1 MHPGSR
7 GTRLSTGPKPHSVSR
22 AGCVCIRVVRVGYTM
37 GRCVPDPLP
46 HCWVRCP
53 THANAGQ
60 GNDSAGV
67 SGCLSTLYD
76 RDKHGGILSFGNLM
90 APQHTVAR
98 VHRLYIA
105 RPPAGFLN
113 FNGTE
118 INGVA
123 LPGAR
128 PRYCV
133 SNYRYMSSSP
143 SMLVGFVRSRLLP
156 NSSKHRTHSWYR
168 TVAMKR
174 GVRSAC
180 RWHAALPTVSHADQ

>member
-1 MHPGSR
+1 MRPGSC
-7 GTRLSTGPKPHSVSR
+7 GTRLSTGPKPHSVQR
-22 AGCVCIRVVRVGYTM
+22 AGCVCISVVRVTPWVAVYLILFRTAGY
-37 GRCVPDPLP
+37 G
-46 HCWVRCP
+46 CP

-67 SGCLSTLYD
+67 SGCLSTLHD
-76 RDKHGGILSFGNLM
+76 RDKHRGILSFGNLM

-98 VHRLYIA
+98 AHRLYIA
-105 RPPAGFLN
+105 RPPAGFL
-113 FNGTE
+113 NGTE

-143 SMLVGFVRSRLLP
+143 SMLVVFVRSRLLP

-168 TVAMKR
+168 AVAMK
-174 GVRSAC
+174 
-180 RWHAALPTVSHADQ
+180 

>member
-1 MHPGSR
+1 
-7 GTRLSTGPKPHSVSR
+7 
-22 AGCVCIRVVRVGYTM
+22 
-37 GRCVPDPLP
+37 
-46 HCWVRCP
+46 
-53 THANAGQ
+53 
-60 GNDSAGV
+60 
-67 SGCLSTLYD
+67 
-76 RDKHGGILSFGNLM
+76 M

-98 VHRLYIA
+98 AHRLYIA
-105 RPPAGFLN
+105 RPPAGFL
-113 FNGTE
+113 NGTE

-143 SMLVGFVRSRLLP
+143 SMLVVFVRSRLLP

-168 TVAMKR
+168 AVAMKR

>member
-1 MHPGSR
+1 
-7 GTRLSTGPKPHSVSR
+7 
-22 AGCVCIRVVRVGYTM
+22 
-37 GRCVPDPLP
+37 
-46 HCWVRCP
+46 
-53 THANAGQ
+53 
-60 GNDSAGV
+60 
-67 SGCLSTLYD
+67 
-76 RDKHGGILSFGNLM
+76 M

-98 VHRLYIA
+98 AHRLYIA

-143 SMLVGFVRSRLLP
+143 SMLVVFVRSRLLP

-168 TVAMKR
+168 AVAMK
-174 GVRSAC
+174 
-180 RWHAALPTVSHADQ
+180 